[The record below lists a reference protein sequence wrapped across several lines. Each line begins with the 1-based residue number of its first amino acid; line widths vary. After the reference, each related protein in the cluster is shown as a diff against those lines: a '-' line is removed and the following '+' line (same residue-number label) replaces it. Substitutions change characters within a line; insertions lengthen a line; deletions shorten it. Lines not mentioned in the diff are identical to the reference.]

1 MILEHL
7 VNQSKCHFW
16 AVTCVERKRSKVLE
30 VGTAIPLIKA
40 KELNKD
46 IGAMVM

>member
-7 VNQSKCHFW
+7 EYQRKCHFW
-16 AVTCVERKRSKVLE
+16 SVTCVERKRSKVLE

-40 KELNKD
+40 NELIKE